1 MSNKEK
7 KCFKCELV
15 KPLTE
20 FYKHSQMAD
29 GHVNKCKECNKLD
42 VRLNRKDKID
52 YYREYDRNR
61 GCRQSKEYAKSYREK
76 YKNKYKAT
84 SMVNYAIRSK
94 KLFKEPCEVCGTD
107 KNIHAH
113 HDDYLKPL
121 NVRWLC
127 AVHHKQWHDKN
138 GEALNGN

>member
-1 MSNKEK
+1 
-7 KCFKCELV
+7 
-15 KPLTE
+15 
-20 FYKHSQMAD
+20 
-29 GHVNKCKECNKLD
+29 
-42 VRLNRKDKID
+42 
-52 YYREYDRNR
+52 
-61 GCRQSKEYAKSYREK
+61 
-76 YKNKYKAT
+76 
-84 SMVNYAIRSK
+84 MVNYAIRSK